1 MTSILYNNVVL
12 ENNVKTKCQSSCL
25 GYKIVIIIF
34 QIYIV
39 ILFFL
44 GKLETKPWK
53 MNINNM
59 EYMVVCPLYKKFH
72 CSSTYE
78 MSSMIINRVGMKR
91 QIKIAL

>member
-1 MTSILYNNVVL
+1 MCQLNVPRIAL
-12 ENNVKTKCQSSCL
+12 ATKM
-25 GYKIVIIIF
+25 IIMIC
-34 QIYIV
+34 QIYIA
-39 ILFFL
+39 ILLFIL

-53 MNINNM
+53 MNINSM

>member
-1 MTSILYNNVVL
+1 MCKLNVSRL
-12 ENNVKTKCQSSCL
+12 AWATKM
-25 GYKIVIIIF
+25 IIMIS

-39 ILFFL
+39 ILLFIL

-53 MNINNM
+53 LNINNM

>member
-1 MTSILYNNVVL
+1 MCKLNVPRIAWD
-12 ENNVKTKCQSSCL
+12 TK
-25 GYKIVIIIF
+25 IIMMIC
-34 QIYIV
+34 QIYIA
-39 ILFFL
+39 ILLFIL
-44 GKLETKPWK
+44 GKLETKPWE

-59 EYMVVCPLYKKFH
+59 EYMVFCPLYKKFH